1 MCLGYKKH
9 YKPYQTKPYQTL
21 VAHALPLWTSS
32 PHSSSPKCRMGLW
45 FWYTYLKHG
54 RVGPS
59 LHLSLHHNN
68 FGTIESYVFTG
79 LLRHLI
85 SMGGWPQRTRG
96 SRRSRSARA
105 QGRQIDSTGLRP
117 SGV

>member
-1 MCLGYKKH
+1 MGISEKKD
-9 YKPYQTKPYQTL
+9 
-21 VAHALPLWTSS
+21 
-32 PHSSSPKCRMGLW
+32 
-45 FWYTYLKHG
+45 
-54 RVGPS
+54 VGPPPPPPPG
-59 LHLSLHHNN
+59 
-68 FGTIESYVFTG
+68 FGGIESYVFTG